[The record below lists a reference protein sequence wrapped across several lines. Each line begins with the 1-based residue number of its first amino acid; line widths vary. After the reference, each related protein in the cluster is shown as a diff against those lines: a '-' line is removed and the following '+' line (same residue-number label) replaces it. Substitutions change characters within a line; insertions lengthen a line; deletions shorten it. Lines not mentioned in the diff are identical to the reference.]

1 VRRGG
6 FNISPEIKP
15 MRLSKPI
22 YESLPLLYVGIG
34 MAAIVIA
41 YFEPQRIRSII
52 AFVIGLLAAIAALTI
67 FLHRQ
72 DRRALSREYRGDNL
86 DIRQS

>member
-1 VRRGG
+1 
-6 FNISPEIKP
+6 

-22 YESLPLLYVGIG
+22 YESLPLLYVVIG
-34 MAAIVIA
+34 TAAIVIA
-41 YFEPQRIRSII
+41 YFEPQRIRSVV

-72 DRRALSREYRGDNL
+72 DRREQSREYRGGNL
-86 DIRQS
+86 DIRRS

>member
-1 VRRGG
+1 M
-6 FNISPEIKP
+6 KP

-34 MAAIVIA
+34 LAAIVIA
-41 YFEPQRIRSII
+41 YFEPQRIRSVV
-52 AFVIGLLAAIAALTI
+52 AFVIGLVAAIAALTI

-72 DRRALSREYRGDNL
+72 DRRELSREYRPDSL
-86 DIRQS
+86 DIRRG

>member
-1 VRRGG
+1 
-6 FNISPEIKP
+6 
-15 MRLSKPI
+15 MRLSKPL

-34 MAAIVIA
+34 AAAIAIA
-41 YFEPQRIRSII
+41 YFEPQRIRSVV

-72 DRRALSREYRGDNL
+72 DWRALSRKYRGDSL
-86 DIRQS
+86 DIRRG

>member
-1 VRRGG
+1 
-6 FNISPEIKP
+6 
-15 MRLSKPI
+15 MRLSKPV

-34 MAAIVIA
+34 MAAIAIA
-41 YFEPQRIRSII
+41 YFEPQRIRSVV

-72 DRRALSREYRGDNL
+72 DRRALGRKYHGDNL
-86 DIRQS
+86 DIRRG

>member
-1 VRRGG
+1 
-6 FNISPEIKP
+6 

-22 YESLPLLYVGIG
+22 YESLPLLYVGIC

-72 DRRALSREYRGDNL
+72 DRRALSREYRGDSL
-86 DIRQS
+86 DIRRS

>member
-1 VRRGG
+1 
-6 FNISPEIKP
+6 
-15 MRLSKPI
+15 MRLSKPL

-34 MAAIVIA
+34 TAAIVIA
-41 YFEPQRIRSII
+41 YFEPERIRSVV

-72 DRRALSREYRGDNL
+72 DRREQSREYRGDNL
-86 DIRQS
+86 DIRPG

>member
-1 VRRGG
+1 VHRGG
-6 FNISPEIKP
+6 FNISAEIKP

-34 MAAIVIA
+34 MAAIAIA

-72 DRRALSREYRGDNL
+72 DRRALSREYRGDSL
-86 DIRQS
+86 DMRRS

>member
-1 VRRGG
+1 VRRNG
-6 FNISPEIKP
+6 FNISEEMKP

-34 MAAIVIA
+34 LAAIVIA
-41 YFEPQRIRSII
+41 YFEPQRIRSVV
-52 AFVIGLLAAIAALTI
+52 AFVIGLVAAIAALTI

-72 DRRALSREYRGDNL
+72 DRRELSREYRPDSL
-86 DIRQS
+86 DIRQG

>member
-22 YESLPLLYVGIG
+22 YESLPVLYVGIG

-72 DRRALSREYRGDNL
+72 DRRALSREYRGDSL
-86 DIRQS
+86 DIRRS

>member
-6 FNISPEIKP
+6 FNISAEIKP

-22 YESLPLLYVGIG
+22 YESLPVLYVGIG

-72 DRRALSREYRGDNL
+72 DRRTLSREYRGDSL
-86 DIRQS
+86 DIR

>member
-1 VRRGG
+1 
-6 FNISPEIKP
+6 

-34 MAAIVIA
+34 LAAIAIA
-41 YFEPQRIRSII
+41 YFEPERTRSVV

-72 DRRALSREYRGDNL
+72 DRRELSREYRGDNL
-86 DIRQS
+86 DIRRG